1 MLLQA
6 SVFWQRMRQMQE
18 ENMTVHVKV
27 ESANRG
33 GLLVKYG
40 PYEGF
45 TPVSQFGPVSAACC
59 WGTQLFW
66 PGGVAARPC
75 CMRPCCRH
83 VLGMTRCFAAAANQP
98 RHDGEPSRQRAACE
112 VPGGGRGEAAFPK
125 PASPCASQW
134 RWSHVLLIRICYPS
148 QEKER
153 LVFSNKRVAGA
164 TTADLQGYKVRLQ
177 GFVGNRSG
185 S

>member
-45 TPVSQFGPVSAACC
+45 TPVSQFGPVSAVACC
-59 WGTQLFW
+59 WGTQPFW
-66 PGGVAARPC
+66 PGGVAATMLPPR
-75 CMRPCCRH
+75 
-83 VLGMTRCFAAAANQP
+83 P
-98 RHDGEPSRQRAACE
+98 RHDMVFCCRSKSTPTR
-112 VPGGGRGEAAFPK
+112 
-125 PASPCASQW
+125 W
-134 RWSHVLLIRICYPS
+134 R
-148 QEKER
+148 
-153 LVFSNKRVAGA
+153 
-164 TTADLQGYKVRLQ
+164 T
-177 GFVGNRSG
+177 
-185 S
+185 